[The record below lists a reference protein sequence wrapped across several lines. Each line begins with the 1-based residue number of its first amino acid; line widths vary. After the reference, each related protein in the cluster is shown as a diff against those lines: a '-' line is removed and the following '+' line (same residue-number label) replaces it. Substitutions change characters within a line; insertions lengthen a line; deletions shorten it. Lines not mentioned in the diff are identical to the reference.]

1 MDVEACCSSIPVL
14 AAAALL
20 AAVPNSHQ
28 QVHSVHRSLA
38 KCSLSYS
45 LLFTFYLRV
54 GSHKVKT
61 DE

>member
-28 QVHSVHRSLA
+28 QVHRSIA